1 MITADRRCEDVR
13 MIQPRI
19 AARLPLFAG
28 REPSIFLRRE
38 VLPERSS
45 CRVDRMSASSDR
57 GSLSEFMISVG
68 RD

>member
-28 REPSIFLRRE
+28 REPSVFLRE